1 MSFKP
6 TLLEEL
12 QAKYAHL
19 NDGGAEAQ
27 RIYELLTKNAK

>member
-1 MSFKP
+1 MAFKP

-27 RIYELLTKNAK
+27 RIYELLTKKTK